1 MSAAKSRREIERKF
15 LVLGDAWRK
24 KATGHTAIEQGY
36 LARGRKSTI
45 RIRIKDGKHATL
57 TVKSREAGS
66 SRSEFEYRISLK
78 DAKAMMEL
86 CGSSRIEKQRFTL
99 PQGKLTWEI
108 DVFSGRHE
116 GLVIAEVEL
125 PEIDAPVKLPSW
137 IGEEVTADPRYRN
150 SSLVG
155 TD

>member
-1 MSAAKSRREIERKF
+1 MSPDRREIERKF
-15 LVLGDAWRK
+15 LVTGDGWRK
-24 KATGHTAIEQGY
+24 RSTSRTAIEQGY

-57 TVKSREAGS
+57 TVKSREAGI
-66 SRSEFEYRISLK
+66 SRQEFEYRISLK

-86 CGSSRIEKQRFTL
+86 CGSSRIDKQRFTV

-108 DVFSGRHE
+108 DVFAGRHE
-116 GLVIAEVEL
+116 GLVVAEVEL
-125 PEIDAPVKLPSW
+125 HNELDSVKLPAW
-137 IGEEVTADPRYRN
+137 IGEEVTDDPRYRN

-155 TD
+155 ET